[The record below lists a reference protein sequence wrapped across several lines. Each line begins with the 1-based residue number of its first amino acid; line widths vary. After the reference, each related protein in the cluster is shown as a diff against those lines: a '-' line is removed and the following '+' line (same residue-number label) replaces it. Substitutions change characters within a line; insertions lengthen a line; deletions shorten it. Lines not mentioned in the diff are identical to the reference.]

1 MDHAP
6 IVAERFDS
14 ACRAH
19 YFCVMSVAYND
30 LRRRVRCAV
39 TFEACL
45 PRKAK
50 ELPSGPAWIHEIKHD
65 GFRILAQKVDAP
77 KMRRSGD
84 HDKACVAVPEDYYSH
99 TPVTADH
106 TGQSA
111 SDLTPA

>member
-30 LRRRVRCAV
+30 LRRRVRCTV

-65 GFRILAQKVDAP
+65 GFRILA
-77 KMRRSGD
+77 RRDGAGVRLFTRNG
-84 HDKACVAVPEDYYSH
+84 HDFTPRFPLAAAAVAARFPTLCFPSQGGIAG
-99 TPVTADH
+99 P
-106 TGQSA
+106 
-111 SDLTPA
+111 

>member
-6 IVAERFDS
+6 FVAERFDS

-30 LRRRVRCAV
+30 LRRRVRRTV

-50 ELPSGPAWIHEIKHD
+50 ELPSGPAWIYEIKHD
-65 GFRILAQKVDAP
+65 GFRILAQKDAARVRLITRNGYDFAP
-77 KMRRSGD
+77 
-84 HDKACVAVPEDYYSH
+84 
-99 TPVTADH
+99 TAP
-106 TGQSA
+106 G
-111 SDLTPA
+111 

>member
-30 LRRRVRCAV
+30 LRRRVRRTV

-50 ELPSGPAWIHEIKHD
+50 ELPSGPAWIYEKSSMMAS
-65 GFRILAQKVDAP
+65 GSW
-77 KMRRSGD
+77 RRRTLPAFAS
-84 HDKACVAVPEDYYSH
+84 SH
-99 TPVTADH
+99 AMVMISP
-106 TGQSA
+106 TGIR
-111 SDLTPA
+111 